1 MSEKRLAHNFRTV
14 AGLIYYSAQLK
25 FNKKSGSECMCV
37 YEGERELERFTG
49 FGISL
54 FSVELLIEIQPCR

>member
-1 MSEKRLAHNFRTV
+1 MSEAHNFCSV
-14 AGLIYYSAQLK
+14 AGIIYYSVQLK
-25 FNKKSGSECMCV
+25 FNKKSVYTYVCV
-37 YEGERELERFTG
+37 FVSQREGERFTG